1 MRPIRLG
8 DRGPAVEDVQRRL
21 RLLGYDLGPT
31 GIDGVFFGRTAEAV
45 RAFQTAAD
53 LAEDALVGDET
64 WSALVDATFTLGD
77 RMLYLRLPHFHGN
90 DVRVLQQALNALGFA
105 CGQPDAIFGAFTE
118 RALAEFQRN
127 SGLVADGIAGDET
140 VRAVHA
146 LRHVWEGKDPRAHSA
161 ATVAPGR
168 AENVLGRIAFSVC
181 GLDHLGRLIAER
193 IVNLACATTPHAR
206 VSLVCEGEDPPAVS
220 RFLLC
225 VCGTGEAKNIL
236 GLPVVKLEADATHV
250 VTKMITALE
259 SKRAGQRVVV
269 EADLVSDSDE
279 HEMQRTAVRV
289 LDAVCTVFDESRG
302 PW

>member
-45 RAFQTAAD
+45 RAFQIATG

-64 WSALVDATFTLGD
+64 WSALVDATFTLGN
-77 RMLYLRLPHFHGN
+77 RMLYLRLPHFHGD

-105 CGQPDAIFGAFTE
+105 CGTADAIFGSYTE

-140 VRAVHA
+140 VRALVA

-168 AENVLGRIAFSVC
+168 AENVLGKVAFSIR
-181 GLDHLGRLIAER
+181 GLDRVGVLIAER
-193 IVNLACATTPHAR
+193 IVNLACATTPLAR
-206 VSLVCEGEDPPAVS
+206 VSLIDAEGDASKDS
-220 RFLLC
+220 RFELC
-225 VCGTGEAKNIL
+225 VCGTGTARSVP
-236 GLPVVKLEADATHV
+236 GLPIVRLDTDVAHI

-259 SKRAGQRVVV
+259 STRARQRVVV
-269 EADLVSDSDE
+269 EADLLDDSDE
-279 HEMQRTAVRV
+279 HELQRTAVRV
-289 LDAVCTVFDESRG
+289 LDAVCAVFDESRG